1 MKELSALEWVVFV
14 LFVVLIVGVL
24 LYVLKDILE
33 TYLWTYEEDEDNRD
47 EGQWNWL
54 WFSKVD
60 Q

>member
-33 TYLWTYEEDEDNRD
+33 TYLWTYEQDEDNRD
-47 EGQWNWL
+47 EGQ
-54 WFSKVD
+54 
-60 Q
+60 